1 MAVTGGLD
9 PLGPIRLSIPNGNDH
24 IFCCGPTCLATLPEP
39 GSLSEYRGADA
50 HMCRTG
56 CHRLFEIRTHPC

>member
-39 GSLSEYRGADA
+39 WSDSEYRSADA
-50 HMCRTG
+50 HMCRPG
-56 CHRLFEIRTHPC
+56 RDGVFEVRTHAC